1 MKLSQQEANYR
12 IKFIQEHHYNKAE
25 QRLMDTTINLQ
36 NTSYKRVYKRA
47 RKGIVFSFMVII
59 STERATKAIRN
70 AGVSAETAAE
80 SLDRISKLG
89 GRKICV

>member
-1 MKLSQQEANYR
+1 MKLSRKEAKYR

-25 QRLMDTTINLQ
+25 QRLMDATMSLQ

-70 AGVSAETAAE
+70 IGMSAETTAE
-80 SLDRISKLG
+80 SLD
-89 GRKICV
+89 KIRRV